1 MSFIIPVTVVPI
13 VPAKINT
20 IRKKAII
27 LPLFFI
33 FPLPPTCVSR
43 NAYVH
48 SKFYYV
54 LHLHLSKLQ
63 SSPLN
68 HLSGRHLMLGNSYIH
83 LTQDE
88 KYPAPLRIG
97 ASQDSPSIP
106 FLLNISIHL
115 HLLLPHIP
123 CIEIH
128 LICFLKHVLSKISM
142 PKQSSDFPSYYLLH
156 TLQPKLYTFLS
167 CLTHYIHIYH
177 CILNFIFCEG
187 RSLVMSKQT
196 FLQGTLILI
205 F

>member
-1 MSFIIPVTVVPI
+1 MSFVIPVTVVPI

-68 HLSGRHLMLGNSYIH
+68 HLSGRHLMLDNSYIN

-88 KYPAPLRIG
+88 KCHAPIRIN
-97 ASQDSPSIP
+97 SYKYFLYLS
-106 FLLNISIHL
+106 FLLNISI
-115 HLLLPHIP
+115 
-123 CIEIH
+123 
-128 LICFLKHVLSKISM
+128 
-142 PKQSSDFPSYYLLH
+142 YL
-156 TLQPKLYTFLS
+156 YF
-167 CLTHYIHIYH
+167 IIYH
-177 CILNFIFCEG
+177 IL
-187 RSLVMSKQT
+187 
-196 FLQGTLILI
+196 
-205 F
+205 

>member
-1 MSFIIPVTVVPI
+1 MSFVIPVTVVPI

-48 SKFYYV
+48 SRLYYV

-63 SSPLN
+63 SSPLT
-68 HLSGRHLMLGNSYIH
+68 HLSGRHLMLDSASIH

-88 KYPAPLRIG
+88 YYPALLRID
-97 ASQDSPSIP
+97 ASQDSSSIP

-115 HLLLPHIP
+115 QLLLPHIP
-123 CIEIH
+123 VIESH
-128 LICFLKHVLSKISM
+128 LICF
-142 PKQSSDFPSYYLLH
+142 PKQ
-156 TLQPKLYTFLS
+156 
-167 CLTHYIHIYH
+167 
-177 CILNFIFCEG
+177 
-187 RSLVMSKQT
+187 V
-196 FLQGTLILI
+196 
-205 F
+205 